1 MGILLPKRKEKLQ
14 WDYSASC
21 MQTQRTEKICA
32 SDAYL
37 LLPNREPI
45 FVTSYDG
52 YGHFGSSDVY
62 EVAFDLNRNLL
73 DERFLD
79 ECKCIPRNF
88 DRRIIHW
95 ALEWKN
101 DQEIT
106 NLIKQ

>member
-1 MGILLPKRKEKLQ
+1 MGLFSFMYA
-14 WDYSASC
+14 D
-21 MQTQRTEKICA
+21 TENRENLCIGEN
-32 SDAYL
+32 AYL